1 MTTRELIQAEID
13 QLPEESL
20 EEVYRLLKNFT
31 QARQQQPQSLM
42 AKLKSIKIDAPEDF
56 STNYE
61 LYISGEKRG
70 EPDLR

>member
-20 EEVYRLLKNFT
+20 EEVYRLLKSFT
-31 QARQQQPQSLM
+31 QAKQQPQSLM
-42 AKLKSIKIDAPEDF
+42 SKLKSIKIDAPEDF

-61 LYISGEKRG
+61 LYMSGEKRV
-70 EPDLR
+70 ESDLR